1 MAKRKGF
8 DYFEALEQL
17 ADKAQ
22 EAGSKLLAIVEN
34 YDVLTVHER
43 AEEIHQIERQGDDI
57 VDTIMDELNR
67 SFITPIDRE
76 DIVVITELIDDVL
89 DGINSIPYQFDNYL
103 ITEMRPKT
111 EKMAQYIV
119 EATDGLAVVAHEFS
133 KFKHSKTLGDMIVHV
148 NTIEGKADQLYSA
161 LIKDLFSN
169 EKDVLEVVKWKEVFK
184 RFEDVIDMSEKAVDV
199 LAGLVIKNT

>member
-8 DYFEALEQL
+8 DYFKALVDVSVK
-17 ADKAQ
+17 DKLS
-22 EAGSKLLAIVEN
+22 GSKLLDIVQI
-34 YDVLTVHER
+34 YDVTTVEGLAELIHVLER
-43 AEEIHQIERQGDDI
+43 EGDVI

-111 EKMAQYIV
+111 DKMAQYLV
-119 EATDGLAVVAHEFS
+119 EATEGLAVVAHEFA
-133 KFKHSKTLGDMIVHV
+133 KFKNSKTLGDMIVHV
-148 NTIEGKADQLYSA
+148 NTIEAKADQLYSS

-184 RFEDVIDMSEKAVDV
+184 RFEDAIDMSEKAADG
-199 LAGLVIKNT
+199 LAGLVLKNT

>member
-8 DYFEALEQL
+8 DYFKALEEL
-17 ADKAQ
+17 ADKAKL
-22 EAGSKLLAIVEN
+22 AGAKLLYIVEH
-34 YDVLTVHER
+34 YDLGTVER
-43 AEEIHQIERQGDDI
+43 LAEEIHVLEREGDVL

-103 ITEMRPKT
+103 IATMRPKT
-111 EKMAQYIV
+111 EKMAQYLV
-119 EATDGLAVVAHEFS
+119 EATEGLAVVAHEFA
-133 KFKHSKTLGDMIVHV
+133 KFKNSKTLGEMIVHV
-148 NTIEGKADQLYSA
+148 NTIEAKADQLYSS

-184 RFEDVIDMSEKAVDV
+184 RFEDAIDMSEKAADG
-199 LAGLVIKNT
+199 LAGLVLKNT

>member
-8 DYFEALEQL
+8 DYFKALEEL
-17 ADKAQ
+17 ADKAKL
-22 EAGSKLLAIVEN
+22 AGAKLLYIVEH
-34 YDVLTVHER
+34 YDLGTVER
-43 AEEIHQIERQGDDI
+43 LAEEIHVLEREGDVL
-57 VDTIMDELNR
+57 VDMIMDELNR

-103 ITEMRPKT
+103 IAAMRPKT
-111 EKMAQYIV
+111 EKMAQYLV
-119 EATDGLAVVAHEFS
+119 EATEGLAVVAHEFA
-133 KFKHSKTLGDMIVHV
+133 KFKNSKTLGEMIVHV
-148 NTIEGKADQLYSA
+148 NTIEAKADQLYSS

-184 RFEDVIDMSEKAVDV
+184 RFEDAIDMSEKAADG
-199 LAGLVIKNT
+199 LAGLVLKNT